1 MTRPVK
7 FNFRIALLAVTF
19 AITARAQVTPPAGS
33 LANQV
38 PLSGRPGQGGSV
50 SAGQSPVAGTTN
62 SVNTINPTIQVQGPF
77 SGSVPGGPAIS
88 DKLSLQDAVKRGLE
102 YNLGTRGLTYAM
114 RQARGEA
121 AVVRIALMPNVNGS
135 LAETVQQTNLR
146 AEGFRISAPI
156 PGFSIPSIVG
166 PFQLL

>member
-1 MTRPVK
+1 MTAAVK
-7 FNFRIALLAVTF
+7 SQLRIALLGILSVVA
-19 AITARAQVTPPAGS
+19 ARAQAVAPATGS

-50 SAGQSPVAGTTN
+50 NASQAPVAGTTN
-62 SVNTINPTIQVQGPF
+62 SVNTINPTIQVQGPY
-77 SGSVPGGPAIS
+77 SGSVPGGAVT

-121 AVVRIALMPNVNGS
+121 A
-135 LAETVQQTNLR
+135 
-146 AEGFRISAPI
+146 
-156 PGFSIPSIVG
+156 
-166 PFQLL
+166 